1 MSSTDLTRLILCRA
15 VPATSRDRDAAARG
29 NNVAAGYGPP
39 KPVAG
44 TRCPRCH
51 RTAGKR
57 RPFPGSFLG
66 LGIPCALC
74 SPIQAHEVYNLVF
87 TKQAT
92 LEIHPCA

>member
-1 MSSTDLTRLILCRA
+1 MSSTDLTRLIVCRA

-39 KPVAG
+39 KPGPG

-51 RTAGKR
+51 RPAGKR
-57 RPFPGSFLG
+57 RFFPGAFLG

-74 SPIQAHEVYNLVF
+74 SPIQAHEVYDLVMQG
-87 TKQAT
+87 KAG
-92 LEIHPCA
+92 LEFYSCA